1 MTLRLGAV
9 PARAA
14 RLAGSRAARFV
25 TSHTAW
31 VLLCATP
38 LLLPGCAMWSSLFDN
53 TTAAPA
59 VAVRSGDDST
69 LPVRVSIEAP
79 GALRALIEKN
89 LDLTR
94 LPALSGGDAIGE
106 AEWMR
111 LVDAS
116 PAQVRELLQTEG
128 YFNPTVIVQR
138 ADPVAVG
145 EPGLPRAPRDVRIQV
160 TPGPRATVSRV
171 TFEVQGELQEQA
183 TAGDARASALLE
195 DLRRGWGLPPL
206 STFRN
211 QAWSDA
217 KAALLGRLRA
227 SGYATAGWSGTAAE
241 VDREQ
246 QVARLFIVAESGPL
260 FRAGEIR
267 IEGLEVHEAATVRN
281 LAEFSAGEPLTESLL
296 LDYQERLQKSGLFE
310 GVTVV
315 HDLDP
320 ANAAAA
326 RVLVNLQEQTLQIY
340 TFGVGY
346 SANTGPR
353 ASVEHIHRRLFGQPL
368 RSRTYLEIGGQKQTL
383 DLELST
389 HPGPN
394 RRRRVAGL
402 AIERLE
408 STDDVVLSERA
419 RVGQAYDGQRLER
432 LFFVE
437 VERGERTTRPSERV
451 LASRNR
457 TVAVSGNA
465 HFVLRQLDSVVLPTT
480 GYTLALQG
488 GLGQSRA
495 SGDSDAIGGP
505 FSRAYGRFTG
515 YLPLGSSWYGQARVE
530 LGQVFRK
537 TRVAAPDSQLW
548 RAGGDDSVRGY
559 GYRDLGPIVEG
570 AVTSGGALFTTSLE
584 VARPFAASL
593 PSLWGAVFVDAGRA
607 AASFRQLTPAIGAG
621 VGLRWRSP
629 VGPLRVD
636 LAYGEE
642 LRRWRVHFSI
652 GIAL

>member
-1 MTLRLGAV
+1 MTLRLGAATV
-9 PARAA
+9 LCCAA
-14 RLAGSRAARFV
+14 
-25 TSHTAW
+25 
-31 VLLCATP
+31 P
-38 LLLPGCAMWSSLFDN
+38 LWLSGCAMWASMFGPE
-53 TTAAPA
+53 TRPA
-59 VAVRSGDDST
+59 ELVVRSGDDSQTT
-69 LPVRVSIEAP
+69 LPVRVRIEAP
-79 GALRALIEKN
+79 AVLRELIEKN

-94 LPALSGGDAIGE
+94 LPTLSGGDAIGE
-106 AEWMR
+106 AEWIR

-116 PAQVRELLQTEG
+116 PAQVRDLLQTEG
-128 YFNPTVIVQR
+128 YFSPTVTVRR
-138 ADPVAVG
+138 ADPVAAG
-145 EPGLPRAPRDVRIQV
+145 EPGLPRAPRDVRVEV
-160 TPGPRATVSRV
+160 TPGPRARVSRV
-171 TFEVQGELQEQA
+171 TLEVQGELQAQA
-183 TAGDARASALLE
+183 DTGDARAQALLE
-195 DLRRGWGLPPL
+195 DLRKAWALPPR

-211 QAWSDA
+211 PAWSDA
-217 KAALLGRLRA
+217 KAALLARLRA
-227 SGYATAGWSGTAAE
+227 AGYVTAGWSGTAAE

-246 QVARLFIVAESGPL
+246 QAVRLFLVVESGPL
-260 FRAGEIR
+260 FRAGEIQV
-267 IEGLEVHEAATVRN
+267 EGLQVHEAATVRN
-281 LAEFSAGEPLTESLL
+281 LAEFSRGAPLTEIVL

-310 GVTVV
+310 SVTVV

-326 RVLVNLQEQTLQIY
+326 RVQVSLQEQTLQIY

-353 ASVEHIHRRLFGQPL
+353 ASVEHIHRRLFGQAL
-368 RSRTYLEIGGQKQTL
+368 RSRSYLEIGGQKQTL

-408 STDDVVLSERA
+408 STDDVVVSERA
-419 RVGQAYDGQRLER
+419 RLGQAYDGQRLER

-437 VERGERTTRPSERV
+437 VERGQRTTRVSERV
-451 LASRNR
+451 AASRNQ
-457 TVAVSGNA
+457 TAAVSGNA
-465 HFVLRQLDSVVLPTT
+465 HIVLRQLDSVVLPTT

-505 FSRAYGRFTG
+505 FSRAYARFTG
-515 YLPLGSSWYGQARVE
+515 YLPLGAAWYGQARVE
-530 LGQVFRK
+530 LGQVIRK

-559 GYRDLGPIVEG
+559 GYRDLGPIVDG
-570 AVTSGGALFTTSLE
+570 AVTSGGALFTSSLE
-584 VARPFAASL
+584 LARPFSAQL

-607 AASFRQLTPAIGAG
+607 ASSFRQLTPAIGAG
-621 VGLRWRSP
+621 FGLRWRSP
-629 VGPLRVD
+629 VGPLRLD

-642 LRRWRVHFSI
+642 LRRWRVHFSV